1 MKRNYI
7 IKWRVE
13 KLYSVIK
20 TQTGSDVKS
29 ITLSELFKYL
39 KFIVNNDE
47 KLFIGFD
54 IIKDYVTGKSPMFDR
69 LNNVHQYR
77 ILNGLLTHY
86 YQKNM
91 EEIKDA

>member
-1 MKRNYI
+1 MRSAYI

-13 KLYSVIK
+13 KLHNIIK
-20 TQTGSDVKS
+20 MQSGSDVKS
-29 ITLSELFKYL
+29 ITLNELFKHL
-39 KFIVNNDE
+39 RFIINSIE
-47 KLFIGFD
+47 EPFIGFNT
-54 IIKDYVTGKSPMFDR
+54 IKDYVTGRSPMFDR

-91 EEIKDA
+91 EENKNA